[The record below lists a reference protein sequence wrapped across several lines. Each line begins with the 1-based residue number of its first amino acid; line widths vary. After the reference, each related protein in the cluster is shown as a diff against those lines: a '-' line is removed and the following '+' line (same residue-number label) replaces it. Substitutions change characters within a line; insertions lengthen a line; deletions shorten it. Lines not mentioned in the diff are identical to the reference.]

1 MQRLMRHV
9 PNILTVARLL
19 ALPFVVWTYAL
30 YAPGAAWTTAWI
42 VLFAAL
48 SDVADGLIARKYDVQ
63 SEFGRWVDPIVD
75 RLFFFTLVAML
86 WYFGTLPWWAVVPLL
101 LRDGIILALDRPVAP
116 LLPRGA
122 ADQPLGQGQQPHPHL
137 RHPVVHHR
145 PARRRLGLL
154 RGGRDPVRGQ
164 RPAVRLPGHRV
175 GAEGAARGRRSRLSP
190 APDGAS
196 PPPALVR

>member
-48 SDVADGLIARKYDVQ
+48 SDVADGLIARRYHVQ

-86 WYFGTLPWWAVVPLL
+86 WYFGTLPWWAVLPLL
-101 LRDGIILALDRPVAP
+101 RPRRHHPGADRPDAALHRARARRSAAGARPATSSSSAPSSGSSSTCASIGWSFFAVGATLYVASG
-116 LLPRGA
+116 LLYGYRAIVWVRKARGGGGA
-122 ADQPLGQGQQPHPHL
+122 A
-137 RHPVVHHR
+137 
-145 PARRRLGLL
+145 A
-154 RGGRDPVRGQ
+154 
-164 RPAVRLPGHRV
+164 
-175 GAEGAARGRRSRLSP
+175 
-190 APDGAS
+190 
-196 PPPALVR
+196 